1 MKQNLLF
8 VTTRDSDFGQDLS
21 YALELAKMTD
31 RGMAI
36 LLVNRKRLVD
46 SFEKIMTA
54 VTFAEAGEHE
64 TARSIIEEDES
75 GSKNELTLKLK
86 ERCLKSGIATSVY
99 SALRD
104 SKASIKEFVKQH
116 SNIDMVLLSPS
127 VAGNGSISPKELKM
141 LVKTVS
147 RPVVTMANHVGAAS

>member
-1 MKQNLLF
+1 MKRNLLF

-36 LLVNRKRLVD
+36 LLVNRKRLAD

-64 TARSIIEEDES
+64 TARSIIEEDTS
-75 GSKNELTLKLK
+75 DTKNALTLKLK
-86 ERCLKSGIATSVY
+86 ERCLQSGIATSVY

-104 SKASIKEFVKQH
+104 SGASIKEFVKQH

-127 VAGNGSISPKELKM
+127 IAGNGSLSPKELKM

-147 RPVVTMANHVGAAS
+147 RPVVTMANHAAAS